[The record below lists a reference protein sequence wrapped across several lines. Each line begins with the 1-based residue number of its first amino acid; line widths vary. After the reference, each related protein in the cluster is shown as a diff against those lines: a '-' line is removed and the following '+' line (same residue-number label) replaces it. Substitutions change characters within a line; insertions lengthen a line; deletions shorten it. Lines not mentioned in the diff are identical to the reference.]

1 MKKVLITGG
10 AGFIG
15 FYLAKHLVSKNYQID
30 LIDNLSRGVEDKD
43 FENLIKNDN
52 INFLKLDLLN
62 TNYDKLINIKNDYD
76 YIYHLAAIVGVKHV
90 SKTPYEV
97 LSKNYDL
104 LKNAIKI
111 SQFQKNLK
119 KFIFASTS
127 EVYSGTLASYGL
139 KFPTNEKT
147 PLTCSSLVEA
157 RSTYMLS
164 KIYGEAMCFHS
175 GLPITI
181 VRPHN
186 FYGPRMGLSHVIPEL
201 FKKLIELDSEGLK
214 VFSVNHSRSFCYIE
228 DAVNMIHELG
238 ISPQTVNEVYNIGND
253 DEEIKIGDLA
263 YKIINLVKKGT
274 KIITMPETEG
284 SPKRRLP
291 DIEKAKSIFK
301 YKKKYNLDEGLKY
314 TLEWYKNN
322 VFVEGGVSA
331 L

>member
-15 FYLAKHLVSKNYQID
+15 FYLAKHLVSKNHQID